1 MVRMTEST
9 DRADKGSME
18 SGITENDTGAPLLP
32 PKKPLWK
39 RLLPLGILLAVIGL
53 AFAFDLQRF
62 LAFDT
67 LREHDQ
73 ALRAFVEAR
82 PVLTALAF
90 VAVYA
95 AAVAVSLPGAVF
107 LTIAGGFLFGLW
119 LGTALVVVSAT
130 VGAIVIFLIAKTS
143 LGEGLRERAG
153 PWLKRM
159 QAGFNENAVSYLLF
173 LRLIPAFPFWI
184 VNIVPALLNMKLR
197 DYALATFFGIIPG
210 SFVYVS
216 VGNGLGA
223 VIEAGDEPD
232 LGIIFQPAIL
242 IPILGLAALAIL
254 PVVYRTVQAQRR
266 VD

>member
-1 MVRMTEST
+1 MVRLMEST
-9 DRADKGSME
+9 DR
-18 SGITENDTGAPLLP
+18 TENGTTTTPLP
-32 PKKPLWK
+32 AKQPLWK
-39 RLLPLGILLAVIGL
+39 RVLPLGILLAVIGL
-53 AFAFDLQRF
+53 VFALDLQRF

-90 VAVYA
+90 VLVYA
-95 AAVAVSLPGAVF
+95 GAVAVSVPGATF

-119 LGTALVVVSAT
+119 LGTALVVVGAT
-130 VGAIVIFLIAKTS
+130 AGAIAIFLIAKTS

-153 PWLKRM
+153 PWLQRM

-173 LRLIPAFPFWI
+173 LRLVPVFPFWI
-184 VNIVPALLNMKLR
+184 VNIVPALLSMKLK
-197 DYALATFFGIIPG
+197 DYALATFFGIMPG

-223 VIEAGDEPD
+223 AIEAGDEPD

-242 IPILGLAALAIL
+242 IPILGLALLALL
-254 PVVYRTVQAQRR
+254 PVGYRKWRGGRR
-266 VD
+266 GT

>member
-1 MVRMTEST
+1 MTQRTES
-9 DRADKGSME
+9 
-18 SGITENDTGAPLLP
+18 DTTAPPMP

-39 RLLPLGILLAVIGL
+39 RLLPLGILLLVVALV
-53 AFAFDLQRF
+53 FAFDLQRF

-73 ALRAFVEAR
+73 ALRAFVGAR
-82 PVLTALAF
+82 PVLTALGF
-90 VAVYA
+90 VLVYA

-130 VGAIVIFLIAKTS
+130 AGAVAIFLIAKTS

-153 PWLKRM
+153 PWLQRM
-159 QAGFNENAVSYLLF
+159 QAGFNKDAVSYLLF

-184 VNIVPALLNMKLR
+184 VNIVPALLSMKLR
-197 DYALATFFGIIPG
+197 DYAFATFFGIMPG

-254 PVVYRTVQAQRR
+254 PVVYKKLKERR
-266 VD
+266 SPA